1 MARFRF
7 AGIYLARKDDKLVA
21 VPYADISIYLAG
33 TDTPAIV
40 YTSETG
46 SYYVS
51 SAPQLNTNENGEFE
65 FYVDDTDYDYTQKFK
80 IVCSKPGYETKTWD
94 YVSIFPYAGFDAH
107 SIRDVEVA
115 DNLSDVISV
124 HDLLKYQGT
133 QFVSENID
141 ETLKSYYNPLPH
153 HLLKYNGT
161 QFVVEMVD
169 GVLKTYYKP
178 SPNHLLKYQG
188 TRFVTEAIDTI
199 LKTYYNPSP
208 HHLLK
213 YDGTRFI
220 REVIGVVLKSYYNP
234 SQTDEIII
242 YNGTNF
248 VNRFIGDVDA
258 VKNTMEKIAEVN
270 VSSDCDYVDFTNLD
284 GNDDWFYWLLIV
296 IKNPSTTSTHLNLYV
311 NGDTTESNYH
321 YAYLS
326 SGSGGVSGGVENRPS
341 ILYLDS
347 GVGALLSI
355 VISKDVDGYFRYM
368 SRGVRKTGSDVVVD
382 IRHGCRDST
391 ISNITSLR
399 IQGLASGMIGVGSK
413 FILFKARRA

>member
-133 QFVSENID
+133 QFVSEN
-141 ETLKSYYNPLPH
+141 
-153 HLLKYNGT
+153 
-161 QFVVEMVD
+161 
-169 GVLKTYYKP
+169 
-178 SPNHLLKYQG
+178 
-188 TRFVTEAIDTI
+188 IDTI